1 MTADGHAGGRAPGRA
16 EALAARLRHALGL
29 DQPITPFKLIR
40 DGLVVLGILAAITYW
55 WYLTSGGGLP
65 VDVHAYWAADPNNLY
80 VHGPGPADDAY
91 LYAPSFE
98 FVAGWWRGI
107 PFEAYAAIWRAVLL
121 VILVYLAGPFT
132 LFAMLTVPVASEIN
146 AANIQIPLALA
157 VVVGFRWPAAWA
169 FILLTKISPGV
180 GLLWFV
186 IRREWRALAIA
197 IGVTVAIAAVSF
209 VLMPRAWI
217 EYLTLLT
224 SHPAPAVAP
233 YYLPLWTRLPFA
245 IAFVVFGALTDRRWA
260 VVVGATIALPVYW
273 ITSSAMFV
281 GVLPYVR
288 QALGR
293 LVTRFTSR
301 RAAATGDPS
310 MTLDSGR

>member
-1 MTADGHAGGRAPGRA
+1 MTTVLADRA
-16 EALAARLRHALGL
+16 RHGLGL
-29 DQPITPFKLIR
+29 DRPMTPVRLVR
-40 DGLVVLGILAAITYW
+40 DALVLLGILGAATYW

-65 VDVHAYWAADPNNLY
+65 VDVHAYWAANPNDLY

-98 FVAGWWRGI
+98 FLVGWWRGI
-107 PFEAYAAIWRAVLL
+107 PFEVYAAIWRAIVLA
-121 VILVYLAGPFT
+121 ILVYLAGPFT

-157 VVVGFRWPAAWA
+157 VVLGFRWPAAWA
-169 FILLTKISPGV
+169 FVLLTKITPGV
-180 GLLWFV
+180 GLLWFA
-186 IRREWRALAIA
+186 IRREWRNLAVA
-197 IGVTVAIAAVSF
+197 IGVTAVIAAVSF
-209 VLMPRAWI
+209 VLMPRAWV

-224 SHPAPAVAP
+224 SHPAPSVAP

-245 IAFVVFGALTDRRWA
+245 IAVVVFGALTNRKWA

-288 QALGR
+288 QFLGR
-293 LVTRFTSR
+293 VVDRWLTRE
-301 RAAATGDPS
+301 AASEPS
-310 MTLDSGR
+310 MSLDSQP